1 MEKIYKTITFFY
13 LTMMI
18 LTTAFASSAIHK
30 DNNQPESETIK
41 EEKDIKVVM
50 ESAVTLTEKVMRI
63 VEIEDGVKI
72 MFGISAG
79 VYRLKS
85 SNENFKVL
93 LNKLKESKKSGSEL
107 KITANSTSLEILNAE

>member
-1 MEKIYKTITFFY
+1 MKKIYKTITLFY
-13 LTMMI
+13 LSMMI
-18 LTTAFASSAIHK
+18 ISNAFASNAIHK
-30 DNNQPESETIK
+30 ENNQGQVKTTK

-50 ESAVTLTEKVMRI
+50 ESSVTLNEKVVRI
-63 VEIEDGVKI
+63 VEIEEGVKI

-85 SNENFKVL
+85 SNKNFKVIL
-93 LNKLKESKKSGSEL
+93 SKLKESKESGSEL

>member
-1 MEKIYKTITFFY
+1 
-13 LTMMI
+13 MI

-30 DNNQPESETIK
+30 ESNQSQVETIE

-50 ESAVTLTEKVMRI
+50 KSLVTLNEKVMKI

-93 LNKLKESKKSGSEL
+93 LNKLKESKKLGSEL